1 MLPLRLGASRRADRN
16 LLTYPSRFDE
26 ENLGH
31 ARPPESTAVKR
42 GTAYAITA
50 AEAPN
55 RASISYIND
64 AGRRRTLRPSP
75 ELLHEPIVRAQPSR
89 RPATHPLRRNT
100 EGFYWFEQTAHHV
113 WHESMVE
120 YTALMLLDHSADIS
134 GICTQPM
141 RIDFEDGTAH
151 FPDIFLTYASGV
163 QEVCNVRPADLID
176 DAAREQFWKTEALC
190 DRVGWRHRVIVDL
203 SLTQRQNLELLAAYR
218 HPRNMP
224 DDDVADTLLDVLN
237 GEAPFG
243 MLWEACQRHPD
254 PYALAGLYNLL
265 WHRDIVF
272 DMSSPLEMNT
282 MLWRI

>member
-1 MLPLRLGASRRADRN
+1 
-16 LLTYPSRFDE
+16 
-26 ENLGH
+26 
-31 ARPPESTAVKR
+31 
-42 GTAYAITA
+42 
-50 AEAPN
+50 
-55 RASISYIND
+55 
-64 AGRRRTLRPSP
+64 
-75 ELLHEPIVRAQPSR
+75 
-89 RPATHPLRRNT
+89 
-100 EGFYWFEQTAHHV
+100 
-113 WHESMVE
+113 MVE
-120 YTALMLLDHSADIS
+120 YTALMLLDHSADVA

-141 RIDFEDGTAH
+141 RFDFEDGTAH

-176 DAAREQFWKTEALC
+176 DAAREQFRKAEALC

-224 DDDVADTLLDVLN
+224 DDDVADTLLDVLA

-282 MLWRI
+282 MLWRL